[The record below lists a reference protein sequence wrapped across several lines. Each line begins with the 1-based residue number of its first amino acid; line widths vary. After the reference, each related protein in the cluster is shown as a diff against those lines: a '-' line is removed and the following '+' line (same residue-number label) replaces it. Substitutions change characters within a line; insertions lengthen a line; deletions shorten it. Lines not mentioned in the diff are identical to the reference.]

1 MSELTLSQVYEL
13 RQRWMY
19 ELLPVTEELARDL
32 ARDGDPRLRALAEDA
47 DQLAL
52 QVRSYL
58 FIVSPSQDPLGERE
72 RRAAIE
78 VRLAALQAKLDQ
90 LAGKGQ
96 RAAGSACSYVGKWG
110 RCTTRVPHQHLA
122 AAGGAR

>member
-1 MSELTLSQVYEL
+1 MSELTLSQVYEF
-13 RQRWMY
+13 RQRCLD
-19 ELLPVTEELARDL
+19 LLPTYEQLARELAADSDPLLRGL
-32 ARDGDPRLRALAEDA
+32 ADDA

-58 FIVSPSQDPLGERE
+58 FTVSPTLNPTGERE

-78 VRLAALQAKLDQ
+78 ARLAALLERLDKF
-90 LAGKGQ
+90 AGKGQ
-96 RAAGSACSYVGKWG
+96 RAASSACSYVGKWG
-110 RCTTRVPHQHLA
+110 RCTTRLPHQHLS